1 MIYAHVGSQFGQ
13 ELPISDVLSKFRFTD
28 SRPESRFGRDRSDE
42 SMQYSG
48 SIGTTFVPSES
59 TPDNLASEILE
70 MVASDAK
77 SRPEIESHMELPS
90 QTDIAFTNGRAST
103 ALKSGEGY
111 VVDGIVVR
119 ATDLFSFNG
128 ILADET
134 ENNVAAVGASNIVS
148 NNAQAKRI
156 SMDTAETKNI
166 LSGIF
171 MAREIQLS
179 PISIPPARTDDAVLN
194 AMAHSCLKCNLEF
207 RTPGLKRYANDT
219 LHNTDT

>member
-134 ENNVAAVGASNIVS
+134 EQRTSEENQHGYCGDEEYLIGYFHGTRNPTITNFDSTGSDGRRRVERYGS
-148 NNAQAKRI
+148 
-156 SMDTAETKNI
+156 
-166 LSGIF
+166 F
-171 MAREIQLS
+171 MPQVQ
-179 PISIPPARTDDAVLN
+179 P
-194 AMAHSCLKCNLEF
+194 
-207 RTPGLKRYANDT
+207 
-219 LHNTDT
+219 